1 MPAFFDTMCFG
12 GQLLDLTKNS
22 GSAVYAGG
30 EYTEANNGVFAAVGG
45 PKGIDLG
52 SIMGNYKDRYHL
64 RVLASEA
71 VTGCEKV
78 EVTLYS
84 TSAESGKATA
94 GDALM
99 TLSIPVKSFNKC
111 RQYPYEISL
120 PPDVKRFNVIGFSP
134 VSGTFTTGAA
144 LVTIEDKRW

>member
-30 EYTEANNGVFAAVGG
+30 DYNTSNKGVFAAVGG

-78 EVTLYS
+78 KVTLYS
-84 TSAESGKATA
+84 TSSEAGKAA
-94 GDALM
+94 EADALM
-99 TLSIPVKSFNKC
+99 TLTIPVKSFNRC

-120 PPDVKRFNVIGFSP
+120 PPDVKRFNVIGIAP
-134 VSGTFTTGAA
+134 ETGTFTAGAA